1 MTGRSARARMAVT
14 AGLAVLLIAGCAL
27 GVWQLQRMAWKR
39 DLIAAVESRV
49 RADPV
54 AAPGPSAWPTL
65 TAERDAYRHVRLTG
79 RYRHDR
85 ETLVQAVTDR
95 GAGFWVLIPLDTGT
109 FTVLVNRGFVPPEAR
124 DPAKRAGGNITGI
137 VTLRG
142 LLRISEPGGGFL
154 RNNDP
159 AADRWYSRDVAAIA
173 KARGLTRTAP
183 YLIDADATASPG
195 GLPIGGLTVVR
206 FSDNHLIYAL
216 TWFGLALGC
225 AFAIRMVRK
234 QR

>member
-1 MTGRSARARMAVT
+1 MTVRSARSRIAVK

-27 GVWQLQRMAWKR
+27 GAWQLQRMAWKR

-54 AAPGPSAWPTL
+54 AAPGPSAWPSL
-65 TAERDAYRHVRLTG
+65 TAERDGYRHVRLTG

-95 GAGFWVLIPLDTGT
+95 GAGFWVLTPLDTGT

-124 DPAKRAGGNITGI
+124 APASRAGGNPAGI

-142 LLRISEPGGGFL
+142 LLRVSEPGGGFL

-159 AADRWYSRDVAAIA
+159 DADRWYSRDVSAIA
-173 KARGLTRTAP
+173 RARGLTRTAP
-183 YLIDADATASPG
+183 YFIDADATANPG
-195 GLPIGGLTVVR
+195 GLPVGGLTVVR

-225 AFAIRMVRK
+225 AFAIRMVWK